1 MEVILRPR
9 IMVLDDIYPVVEPG
23 TPLTISQ
30 AQNTGEIDKNT
41 WFFKEKFSIFTGKS
55 HVFKG
60 KSRVFKGK
68 TPIFKGKKIFSTTN
82 TPKAALIQLQ
92 TEI

>member
-30 AQNTGEIDKNT
+30 AKNTGEIDKNT
-41 WFFKEKFSIFTGKS
+41 WFFKERFSIFTGKS

-60 KSRVFKGK
+60 KSRVFK
-68 TPIFKGKKIFSTTN
+68 
-82 TPKAALIQLQ
+82 
-92 TEI
+92 